1 MSIPPLVCSTPPPP
15 EQCDDDK
22 DHEEFDITYISQE
35 DDEDSNE
42 YNYGNYSSYNI
53 IYQATSE
60 NVEKDKWNAN
70 LTNVSESKGE
80 QQKETEGILNG
91 VNFITTGELAKESR
105 PKLEESV
112 VEDLNLIVNKDLV
125 HSNDIVSKE
134 IETEASVEI
143 ECTDKQTRIQD
154 EGGTNISI
162 KDENT
167 DISVSTLINKL
178 IIPDENE
185 ILDDKNEEIQVN
197 NKESAINDV
206 HDISLVADLPEPV
219 TVETEE
225 ITLNN
230 ETEMTVDQN
239 AVIQVKDKP
248 PVNDDF
254 GDFEDF
260 QFTSNSE
267 NCQVL
272 SVNSENPWENP
283 EDNEGPEFGD
293 FTANFDF
300 KETKPVESIAD
311 DISSTELKTNTSLE
325 DDNDDFGD
333 FDDFRSSD
341 NTETVADT
349 NESMSAPDVT
359 LWNVNSSASDLQIV
373 DSINTVLT
381 SIFANEIPE
390 PENELLG
397 KLESCLS
404 VTWGHLIDIEVR
416 QPYMVNWNN
425 SLGQKTLLKAL
436 CIDSRNILF
445 GPKWNYNMPKYAVNL
460 TVAPLQ
466 PQKQFTPG
474 SGSSSNESAEKVPN
488 KEAGAWVDPFT
499 PDGQEYT
506 YAEALLLDLEHLMAT
521 LDQMAHKHSTLKI
534 SELLSHACNIE
545 NKSIPIETAIRPTD
559 LDVFEKDTS
568 TKLSKI
574 YSSTINVQPVRHINL
589 PDTHIFT
596 PTDSE
601 TPRSKTIH
609 YDSGPSGLIPQPVL
623 ESKKYQLE
631 NSSSQLNEAVDKE
644 YWDFQDFKGSNTVSP
659 PTNTITQ
666 TTEETVVNSISD
678 SVIAKASATYQ
689 TQILQPIKLDPV
701 MPTLNWPDPGEVK
714 ETFDD
719 FSDFISST
727 SWNIE
732 KDNHASISLD
742 THKDINKVKSPKEE
756 VFTTDNVDDEFETF
770 QFSRASSSA
779 VDFSLSTTVR
789 SQISLSENLTMI
801 SVANC
806 DNPPVKVGN
815 KNSKKSNSVIL
826 SDQSSSTSNIIPDV
840 QDVCI
845 SSPQTT
851 AIQNFSADILQPTSA
866 SSSGLNRLH
875 KSDQILQPLSLE
887 SYSQINWPNPGIDLQ
902 DLSRF
907 NPINSL
913 HSLKSDSSTSG
924 NSKNSS
930 PAHNSASAVSN
941 QTSDD
946 DIWGDFVSSAPKQQ
960 HPTPKKT
967 TFADDDEWTD
977 FVSSPSMKPQ
987 NGLNTISF
995 NVHTNLS
1002 MQKSSGQ
1009 NNFGPRNNQI
1019 PLEIPTLNYIT
1030 PKSSNREIYSEKHFQ
1045 NL

>member
-22 DHEEFDITYISQE
+22 DHEDFDITYNLSQE

-53 IYQATSE
+53 YQASE
-60 NVEKDKWNAN
+60 NVEKEKWNAN

-80 QQKETEGILNG
+80 QTKDSEEILNG
-91 VNFITTGELAKESR
+91 VHCDTTDELVKER
-105 PKLEESV
+105 IPKFEESV

-125 HSNDIVSKE
+125 HSNDIASKE
-134 IETEASVEI
+134 FETEAGVEI

-154 EGGTNISI
+154 EGGTNIPI
-162 KDENT
+162 KDEST

-178 IIPDENE
+178 SIPGENE

-197 NKESAINDV
+197 NEESATNDV
-206 HDISLVADLPEPV
+206 HDISLVAVLTEPV
-219 TVETEE
+219 TIETEE
-225 ITLNN
+225 ITFTN
-230 ETEMTVDQN
+230 ETEITVDQN

-248 PVNDDF
+248 PVDDDF

-260 QFTSNSE
+260 QFTSTSE

-272 SVNSENPWENP
+272 SVNNENPWDNP
-283 EDNEGPEFGD
+283 TENEGPEFGD

-300 KETKPVESIAD
+300 KETKQVESIAD
-311 DISSTELKTNTSLE
+311 DISCKEFKTSTSME
-325 DDNDDFGD
+325 DDNEDFGD

-341 NTETVADT
+341 NTETVADVS
-349 NESMSAPDVT
+349 ESMSTPDVT

-390 PENELLG
+390 LENELLG

-445 GPKWNYNMPKYAVNL
+445 GPKWNYNTPKYAVNL

-466 PQKQFTPG
+466 PQKQFTP
-474 SGSSSNESAEKVPN
+474 SGSSSNESAEKVPY

-499 PDGQEYT
+499 PDGQE
-506 YAEALLLDLEHLMAT
+506 
-521 LDQMAHKHSTLKI
+521 S
-534 SELLSHACNIE
+534 CNTE
-545 NKSIPIETAIRPTD
+545 NKNVPTETAIRPTD
-559 LDVFEKDTS
+559 LDVFESDTT
-568 TKLSKI
+568 TKLNKI

-609 YDSGPSGLIPQPVL
+609 YDSGPSGLIPQPVQ
-623 ESKKYQLE
+623 ESKKSQLE
-631 NSSSQLNEAVDKE
+631 NSSSQLNETVDKE
-644 YWDFQDFKGSNTVSP
+644 YWDFQVFKGSNTISP
-659 PTNTITQ
+659 PTNAITQ
-666 TTEETVVNSISD
+666 TSEETAVNSISD
-678 SVIAKASATYQ
+678 SVIAKASMTYQ
-689 TQILQPIKLDPV
+689 TQILQPIKIDPI

-732 KDNHASISLD
+732 KDNHAPTTLD
-742 THKDINKVKSPKEE
+742 THKDIQNVKCPKEE
-756 VFTTDNVDDEFETF
+756 VFATDNVDDEFETF
-770 QFSRASSSA
+770 QSAPASSSA
-779 VDFSLSTTVR
+779 VDFSFGTTVG
-789 SQISLSENLTMI
+789 SQISPSENLTMK

-815 KNSKKSNSVIL
+815 KNTKKSNSVIL
-826 SDQSSSTSNIIPDV
+826 NNQSSSTSIISSDV
-840 QDVCI
+840 QEFNF
-845 SSPQTT
+845 PQST
-851 AIQNFSADILQPTSA
+851 IQNFSADILQPTSA
-866 SSSGLNRLH
+866 SSSGLNRHQH

-924 NSKNSS
+924 NSKNAS
-930 PAHNSASAVSN
+930 PAHNSANAVPN
-941 QTSDD
+941 PTSDD
-946 DIWGDFVSSAPKQQ
+946 DIWGDFVSSAPKQ

-1002 MQKSSGQ
+1002 MQKSGQ

-1019 PLEIPTLNYIT
+1019 PLDIPTLNYIT
-1030 PKSSNREIYSEKHFQ
+1030 PKSSSREIYSEKHFQ